1 MRDKRYE
8 IIIDGNAKNGI
19 KVTNIKT
26 GDPVEA
32 YQLQS
37 NELIPGCPVYENKYK
52 VDSESLWV
60 NINPFNGISFVIAG
74 TICPGLVQGKYAFYA
89 LMNDDDSQI
98 TVYNFTYKELKT
110 MFAINKEDK

>member
-19 KVTNIKT
+19 KVTNTET

-32 YQLQS
+32 YLVQS
-37 NELIPGCPVYENKYK
+37 NELIPECPVYENKCK

-74 TICPGLVQGKYAFYA
+74 TIHPGLIQGKYAFYA
-89 LMNDDDSQI
+89 HMDDDDSQLV
-98 TVYNFTYKELKT
+98 VYNFTYKELKT
-110 MFAINKEDK
+110 MFVDK